1 MTGSRERADRE
12 QGSVLVLGVGVVA
25 ACLLAAVV
33 LVDSAAAYLQRQ
45 QLLAVADALALAGA
59 QAIDL
64 PAYYAE
70 GASAATR
77 LDVDAVPVRV
87 RSHLARSGAATVEGL
102 TVERI
107 SSDGTDVVVRLSAP
121 LRLPFLSALAT
132 GPVVVES
139 RARLAYRGAP

>member
-1 MTGSRERADRE
+1 MTRASRRADGER
-12 QGSVLVLGVGVVA
+12 GSVLVVGIGVVA

-45 QLLAVADALALAGA
+45 HLLAVADALALAGA

-64 PAYYAE
+64 PAYYAN
-70 GASAATR
+70 GASASTR

-87 RSHLARSGAATVEGL
+87 RSHLARSGAAGIEGM

-107 SSDGTDVVVRLSAP
+107 ASDGTDVVVRLSAP
-121 LRLPFLSALAT
+121 LRLPFLSGLSS

-139 RARLAYRGAP
+139 RARLAYRGGP